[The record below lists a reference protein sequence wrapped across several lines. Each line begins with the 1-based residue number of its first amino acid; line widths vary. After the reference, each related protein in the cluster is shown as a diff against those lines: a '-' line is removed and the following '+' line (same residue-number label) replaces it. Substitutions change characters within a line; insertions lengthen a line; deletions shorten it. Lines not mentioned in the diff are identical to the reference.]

1 MASRSPFGPAA
12 RMRWQVP
19 SMLLPAP
26 LRQLPLL
33 MLLLLVPH
41 SKDDDDDS
49 RPRLRVLL
57 PLLLLLLATTDAVL
71 QLLLTSTPAPPP
83 APPPAPRWCQY
94 QHGRLHHA
102 LRRASRQGCTSAP
115 LVPAWS
121 CAQARSYVAW
131 SSCSHARIRHDLS
144 PAAVGGP
151 KQQLIEH
158 SVVISS
164 KFGRICYG

>member
-19 SMLLPAP
+19 SMLLAAP

-33 MLLLLVPH
+33 MLLLLVPR
-41 SKDDDDDS
+41 SKDDDDS
-49 RPRLRVLL
+49 RPRLRLLLLL

-83 APPPAPRWCQY
+83 APAPAPAPAPRWCQY
-94 QHGRLHHA
+94 QHGGLHYA

-131 SSCSHARIRHDLS
+131 SSCSHARIRHELHDLS

-151 KQQLIEH
+151 KQ
-158 SVVISS
+158 
-164 KFGRICYG
+164 